1 MTATVP
7 VSRRT
12 VVGAVGGTTLA
23 SLTGCLGERER
34 QGESEGTAESE
45 LESEDEATEGAES
58 EAVDAWEDVD
68 EIRLATDIT
77 VWAGVD
83 PDPIDGEENPTLVVF
98 EGREYA
104 ITWENRGEFLH
115 NIELRDEDDEVVDGY
130 ATPPMDAE
138 GETQT
143 LEFEATPEIAEYV
156 CDPHE
161 MTMRGDVEVL
171 EPD

>member
-1 MTATVP
+1 MTVKVP

-12 VVGAVGGTTLA
+12 LIGAVGGTTLA
-23 SLTGCLGERER
+23 SLSGCLGERER
-34 QGESEGTAESE
+34 DGGTEGAAESE
-45 LESEDEATEGAES
+45 LEEEEATGGAES
-58 EAVDAWEDVD
+58 EAVDEWEDVD

-77 VWAGVD
+77 VWIGVD
-83 PDPIDGEENPTLVVF
+83 PDPIDGVENPTLVVF

-115 NIELRDEDDEVVDGY
+115 NIELRDEDDEVVDDY
-130 ATPPMDAE
+130 ATPPMDTE

-161 MTMRGDVEVL
+161 MTMRGDVEVVD
-171 EPD
+171 PA